1 MSYQLAQHD
10 NMNDQTVLN
19 LTSMA
24 RSIENAVVQDSR
36 SIMAEWVI
44 KSIER
49 LAKEAGL
56 LEKLVTDAAG
66 DVSGPLTLIFAIQL
80 KLAPLIGAKIGVACT
95 KGHLGRWEFVDM
107 PNLNEQFSTVRE
119 IAVGAIGTLDRD
131 SMERF
136 GYRVTDVFKQIVATG
151 EDQHQANARV
161 YAEKVGL
168 HQAGEAPDREQPAA
182 PGAPTAIDLTEAC
195 AVLQAD
201 FARDGLD
208 VHSQDLMKIFLDE
221 VRALN
226 LGSQVATLPDGHVYC
241 DLSLLYLAHAKWVGI
256 IAQTLELPLSEDLE
270 SITVAPAATQTLKS
284 LKGLGHLRIRVM
296 EAETLNKRG
305 FGVLEPIFES
315 ARTGESMEQAR
326 VRLHHQSLGLRPVK

>member
-136 GYRVTDVFKQIVATG
+136 GYRVTDVFKQVVATG
-151 EDQHQANARV
+151 EDQHQANAQ
-161 YAEKVGL
+161 G
-168 HQAGEAPDREQPAA
+168 P
-182 PGAPTAIDLTEAC
+182 
-195 AVLQAD
+195 
-201 FARDGLD
+201 
-208 VHSQDLMKIFLDE
+208 
-221 VRALN
+221 
-226 LGSQVATLPDGHVYC
+226 
-241 DLSLLYLAHAKWVGI
+241 
-256 IAQTLELPLSEDLE
+256 
-270 SITVAPAATQTLKS
+270 
-284 LKGLGHLRIRVM
+284 
-296 EAETLNKRG
+296 
-305 FGVLEPIFES
+305 
-315 ARTGESMEQAR
+315 
-326 VRLHHQSLGLRPVK
+326 